1 MDIGG
6 RGAGGKGGSS
16 FGANWGSRDM
26 GNEGCPICMLC
37 SADLA
42 GVPAVRKPSMAE
54 DSLKTFMNSI
64 QDMQKRV
71 ELLMLPAEK
80 KMAQCQLKCF
90 NDMSNADIVHRC
102 AQGCQSQMQS
112 VVTQVQGEF
121 QGLIARLKTCEESA
135 NCLHWSAIETVMS
148 DFYL

>member
-1 MDIGG
+1 
-6 RGAGGKGGSS
+6 
-16 FGANWGSRDM
+16 
-26 GNEGCPICMLC
+26 
-37 SADLA
+37 
-42 GVPAVRKPSMAE
+42 
-54 DSLKTFMNSI
+54 MNSI

-121 QGLIARLKTCEESA
+121 QGLIARLKTCEESVKQKLA
-135 NCLHWSAIETVMS
+135 PQMERAEGAVDREKVQRDFEEGLQKCVKPLQPMVHEVEGRVKAIISQAVE
-148 DFYL
+148 